1 MITEIFNP
9 VLMKALAEIEKTEEP
24 REPEWIP
31 GDCETCGFNDG
42 SCYGRCIWDEHLEFD
57 PYEAIMILVERGK
70 EQA

>member
-31 GDCETCGFNDG
+31 GDCETCEFNDG
-42 SCYGRCIWDEHLEFD
+42 PCYGRCVFDEQGFN
-57 PYEAIMILVERGK
+57 PYEACMIMMERGK